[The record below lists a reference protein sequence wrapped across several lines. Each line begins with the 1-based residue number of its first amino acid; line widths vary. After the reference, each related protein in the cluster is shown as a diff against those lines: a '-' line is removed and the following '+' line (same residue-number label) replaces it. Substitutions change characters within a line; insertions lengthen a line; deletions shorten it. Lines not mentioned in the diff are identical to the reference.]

1 MNAGQGCGS
10 SLKGEAQEAVKEEF
24 IEILKPL
31 GGRAG
36 GLLSTWA
43 GDAFGFDVSWFYSY
57 ETCAGFSTE
66 EAGPKVVA
74 WDKRCTEERE
84 SAANALSDPTRCT
97 RPWAPSRRDLESS
110 SLH

>member
-1 MNAGQGCGS
+1 MRVKAVEAQGRGPGGGQGGVHRDP
-10 SLKGEAQEAVKEEF
+10 EAAG
-24 IEILKPL
+24 

-97 RPWAPSRRDLESS
+97 RFGIE
-110 SLH
+110 